1 MNFTE
6 VDRKKNS
13 DIDLIKKIIIIM
25 NLIFK
30 KDNIDIDSL
39 FEYALSNDCGNY
51 TDVEDTDVEDDDV
64 EDVEDDEDEDED
76 DDDDD
81 DDDDDNQLFDEYTMY
96 IKSLLSLL
104 SKTDFSDSIED
115 NIKYISG
122 TYLCDGITGL
132 ETIGEIV
139 GFTSFFSDFLI
150 ATIKNQSLFEK
161 IDLTLEDLIQ
171 NFTFKDINWY
181 INKKYDNTDDERI
194 VLDRNNYA
202 QDELT
207 KMLSYYKKNSCYI

>member
-6 VDRKKNS
+6 VDRKKNL
-13 DIDLIKKIIIIM
+13 DIDLIKNVIVIM
-25 NLIFK
+25 NLIFE

-39 FEYALSNDCGNY
+39 FEYVLSNDCSN
-51 TDVEDTDVEDDDV
+51 DTDAEDA
-64 EDVEDDEDEDED
+64 EDADA
-76 DDDDD
+76 
-81 DDDDDNQLFDEYTMY
+81 DDDNQLFDEYTMY

-104 SKTDFSDSIED
+104 SKTDVSVSIED
-115 NIKYISG
+115 NIKHICG

-132 ETIGEIV
+132 ETIRDIV

-181 INKKYDNTDDERI
+181 INKKYHNTNDERI

-202 QDELT
+202 REELT
-207 KMLSYYKKNSCYI
+207 NMLSYYKKNSCYV

>member
-6 VDRKKNS
+6 EDRKKNS
-13 DIDLIKKIIIIM
+13 DIDLIKKVIIIM

-39 FEYALSNDCGNY
+39 FEYVLSNNCGNY
-51 TDVEDTDVEDDDV
+51 TDAEDTDADAE
-64 EDVEDDEDEDED
+64 
-76 DDDDD
+76 
-81 DDDDDNQLFDEYTMY
+81 DNQLFDEYTMY

-115 NIKYISG
+115 NIKHICGS
-122 TYLCDGITGL
+122 YLCDGITGL
-132 ETIGEIV
+132 ETIRDIV
-139 GFTSFFSDFLI
+139 GFSSFFSDFLI

-171 NFTFKDINWY
+171 NFTFKDINWN
-181 INKKYDNTDDERI
+181 INKKYHNTDDERI

-202 QDELT
+202 RDELI
-207 KMLSYYKKNSCYI
+207 KMLSYYKKNSCYL

>member
-6 VDRKKNS
+6 EDTKIALKKNL

-25 NLIFK
+25 NLIFE

-39 FEYALSNDCGNY
+39 FEYVLSNDCNN
-51 TDVEDTDVEDDDV
+51 DADADAEAEDDDA
-64 EDVEDDEDEDED
+64 ENSNKE
-76 DDDDD
+76 
-81 DDDDDNQLFDEYTMY
+81 LFYEYTTY

-115 NIKYISG
+115 NIKHICGS
-122 TYLCDGITGL
+122 YLCDGITGL
-132 ETIGEIV
+132 ETIRDIV
-139 GFTSFFSDFLI
+139 GFSSFFSDFLI

-171 NFTFKDINWY
+171 NFTFKDINWN
-181 INKKYDNTDDERI
+181 INKKYNNSDDERI

-202 QDELT
+202 RNELT
-207 KMLSYYKKNSCYI
+207 KMLSYYKQNSCYL

>member
-6 VDRKKNS
+6 VDRKKNL

-25 NLIFK
+25 NLIFE

-39 FEYALSNDCGNY
+39 FEYVLSNNYGN
-51 TDVEDTDVEDDDV
+51 DDA
-64 EDVEDDEDEDED
+64 DDADN
-76 DDDDD
+76 
-81 DDDDDNQLFDEYTMY
+81 DDNQLFDEYTMY

-104 SKTDFSDSIED
+104 SKTDVSDSIED
-115 NIKYISG
+115 NIKHICG

-132 ETIGEIV
+132 ETIPEIV
-139 GFTSFFSDFLI
+139 GFSSFFSDFLI

-171 NFTFKDINWY
+171 NFTFKDINWN
-181 INKKYDNTDDERI
+181 INKKYHNSDKESL

-202 QDELT
+202 REELT
-207 KMLSYYKKNSCYI
+207 KMLSYYIKNGNYV

>member
-13 DIDLIKKIIIIM
+13 DIDLIKKIIVIM
-25 NLIFK
+25 NLIFE

-39 FEYALSNDCGNY
+39 FEYVLYNDCGN
-51 TDVEDTDVEDDDV
+51 DTDAEDHDVNDD
-64 EDVEDDEDEDED
+64 DED
-76 DDDDD
+76 DDS
-81 DDDDDNQLFDEYTMY
+81 DNQLFDEYTMY

-104 SKTDFSDSIED
+104 SNTDVSDSIEF
-115 NIKYISG
+115 NIKHICGS
-122 TYLCDGITGL
+122 YLCDGITGL

-139 GFTSFFSDFLI
+139 GFSSFFSDFLI
-150 ATIKNQSLFEK
+150 STIKNQPLFEK

-171 NFTFKDINWY
+171 NFTFKDINWN
-181 INKKYDNTDDERI
+181 INKKYHNTDDERM

-202 QDELT
+202 RDELT
-207 KMLSYYKKNSCYI
+207 KMLSYYKKNSCYV

>member
-13 DIDLIKKIIIIM
+13 DIDLIKKIIVIM
-25 NLIFK
+25 NLIFE

-39 FEYALSNDCGNY
+39 FEYVLYNDCGN
-51 TDVEDTDVEDDDV
+51 DN
-64 EDVEDDEDEDED
+64 DED
-76 DDDDD
+76 DDS
-81 DDDDDNQLFDEYTMY
+81 DNQLFDEYTMY

-104 SKTDFSDSIED
+104 SNTDVSDSIEF
-115 NIKYISG
+115 NIKHICGS
-122 TYLCDGITGL
+122 YLCDGITGL

-139 GFTSFFSDFLI
+139 GFSSFFSDFLI
-150 ATIKNQSLFEK
+150 STIKNQPLFEK

-171 NFTFKDINWY
+171 NFTFKDINWN
-181 INKKYDNTDDERI
+181 INKKYHNTDDERM

-202 QDELT
+202 RDELT
-207 KMLSYYKKNSCYI
+207 KMLSYYKKNSCYV

>member
-6 VDRKKNS
+6 EDRKKKS
-13 DIDLIKKIIIIM
+13 DIDLIKKIVIIM
-25 NLIFK
+25 NLIFE

-39 FEYALSNDCGNY
+39 FEYVLSNDCDN
-51 TDVEDTDVEDDDV
+51 TDD
-64 EDVEDDEDEDED
+64 DED
-76 DDDDD
+76 DDK
-81 DDDDDNQLFDEYTMY
+81 QLFDEYTMY

-104 SKTDFSDSIED
+104 SKIDISSSIES
-115 NIKYISG
+115 NIKHICAK
-122 TYLCDGITGL
+122 YLCDGINGL
-132 ETIGEIV
+132 DTIRDIV
-139 GFTSFFSDFLI
+139 GFSSFFSDFLI

-181 INKKYDNTDDERI
+181 INKKYHNTDDERM

-202 QDELT
+202 RDELT
-207 KMLSYYKKNSCYI
+207 KMLSYYKKNSCYM